1 MDQSDREKQRTHRAQ
16 ETIES
21 SQLKNSKIMMKTL
34 LTFVFLLLGWQ
45 SFAQQT
51 DTNTITP
58 SLKYGKPSEEEVNMT
73 AYAPDTAATAVVL
86 YSKNTAR
93 YDLINN
99 EFRLVYTYETKI
111 KILKSEGTSYA
122 DINIPFYS
130 NANSGI
136 MKENVGQIDASAYNM
151 ENGKIVRTKM
161 KRDLIF
167 NERLNKTYEQV
178 KFSIPAVREGTVFE
192 YKYQINSDFYYS
204 INHWEAQRDI
214 PVLLAQYDI
223 TIPEYFEFNLDMRGS
238 HTLNPKDQSESISF
252 HLQYQNGQIEKI
264 DCTGR
269 HLSFTGKQL
278 PALRPDSYVWCAD
291 DYRSGV
297 NFELRGI
304 SFPGALYKSFTHTWT
319 EIDKMLMEDED
330 FGSPLKMRN
339 PYRDEMATLALDK
352 LSDRQDKI
360 AAIYTFLKSKISW
373 NGQYALYGSEVKK
386 AVKNGTGSNADINF
400 ALMSMLRDA
409 QIPCYPVVMSR
420 KNLGIL
426 PLSHPSIQKLNTF
439 IVGIADTD
447 STFVFL
453 DGSVTNGFMNIL
465 PPVLMVN
472 RARLINGIGQDN
484 WIDLSRLGKN
494 QIRSSVKAQIHP
506 DGKITGNRQSGY
518 VGQYASGFRSRYHA
532 AKDSTE
538 FINKLETEEN
548 IKITKFTTEG
558 VNIFSPKVTESFEF
572 EKQATVNDH
581 LIYINP
587 LIFMHVSKCPFIQVE
602 RRLPLEMPYT
612 EQLMLVVNLTLPEGY
627 AVDELPQ
634 SMNLQTEDGQGFCRY
649 NIQQKNN
656 TITVTY
662 SFAFN
667 KLLHLIDEYK
677 GVKAFWEMIAEKNN
691 EILVLKKI

>member
-1 MDQSDREKQRTHRAQ
+1 M
-16 ETIES
+16 
-21 SQLKNSKIMMKTL
+21 KIL
-34 LTFVFLLLGWQ
+34 LTFILLLLGWQ

-51 DTNTITP
+51 DTNTISP
-58 SLKYGKPSEEEVNMT
+58 SLKYGKPSEEELKMT
-73 AYAPDTAATAVVL
+73 TYAPDTAATAVVL

-93 YDLINN
+93 YDLISN

-111 KILKSEGTSYA
+111 KVLKSEGTSCA

-130 NANSGI
+130 NANSGL
-136 MKENVGQIDASAYNM
+136 MKEIVGQIDASAYNL
-151 ENGKIVRTKM
+151 EGGKMVRTKM

-167 NERLNKTYEQV
+167 EERLNKNYAQI

-192 YKYQINSDFYYS
+192 YKYQISSDFYYN

-214 PVLLAQYDI
+214 PVLLAEYNI

-238 HTLNPKDQSESISF
+238 HSLNPKDKSETMSF
-252 HLQYQNGQIEKI
+252 NLQYQNGQIEKI
-264 DCTGR
+264 DCSGR

-278 PALRPDSYVWCAD
+278 PALRSDSYVWCAD
-291 DYRSGV
+291 DYMSGV

-304 SFPGALYKSFTHTWT
+304 NFPGALYKSFTHTWT
-319 EIDKMLMEDED
+319 EIDKMLIADED

-339 PYRDEMATLALDK
+339 PYRDEMTALSLDK

-360 AAIYTFLKSKISW
+360 AAIYTFLKNKISW
-373 NGQYALYGSEVKK
+373 NGQYALYGTEVKK

-400 ALMSMLRDA
+400 VLMSMLRDA
-409 QIPCYPVVMSR
+409 KIPCYPVVMSR

-426 PLSHPSIQKLNTF
+426 PLTHPSIRKLNTF

-453 DGSVTNGFMNIL
+453 DGSVVNGFMNTL
-465 PPVLMVN
+465 PPVLMVD
-472 RARLINGIGQDN
+472 RARLISDTGGDN
-484 WIDLSRLGKN
+484 WVDLSKLGKN
-494 QIRSSVKAQIHP
+494 QIRSSVNAQIHP
-506 DGKITGNRQSGY
+506 DGKITGTRQSGY
-518 VGQYASGFRSRYHA
+518 TGQYASSFRGRYHA
-532 AKDSTE
+532 AKDSAE

-548 IKITKFTTEG
+548 IKITKFTTKD
-558 VNIFSPKVTESFEF
+558 VNAFSPKVTEVFEF
-572 EKQATVNDH
+572 EKQATVNDN
-581 LIYINP
+581 LIYVNP

-602 RRLPLEMPYT
+602 RQLPLEMPYA

-627 AVDELPQ
+627 AVDELPK
-634 SMNLQTEDGQGFCRY
+634 SMNVQTEDRQGSCRY
-649 NIQQKNN
+649 NIQQNN
-656 TITVTY
+656 KIVTVTY
-662 SFAFN
+662 SFTFN
-667 KLLHLIDEYK
+667 KLLHLIEEYK